1 MEEAESSCARFN
13 MKLVA
18 IETMEEWKALSSFL
32 KERLGFSGT
41 HLHR

>member
-18 IETMEEWKALSSFL
+18 IETMEEWWLVQGFL

-41 HLHR
+41 NLHR